1 MKGSMLMAG
10 IKNNRRTIYTK
21 KIIKEAFLELLSEKE
36 LQKITVTDICKRA
49 DVNRGTF
56 YNYYTDTIDLFHQI
70 EAQLIEKILPLIKID
85 SDEELASWL
94 SRLITILKE
103 AQPLSSILTRNY
115 QNSHLIKAIF
125 QEVHEV
131 AIESFATRYHED
143 DPRLL
148 EYYFTYFVRGVLGT
162 VEEWLINDDGTSA
175 DDLSRVLAQV
185 LPSEE

>member
-1 MKGSMLMAG
+1 MAG

-21 KIIKEAFLELLSEKE
+21 KIINEAFLKLLSEKE
-36 LQKITVTDICKRA
+36 LQKITVTDICKLA

-56 YNYYTDTIDLFHQI
+56 YNYYTDTMDLFHQI
-70 EAQLIEKILPLIKID
+70 EAQLIERILPLIRID

-94 SRLITILKE
+94 SRLIAILKE

-115 QNSHLIKAIF
+115 QDSHLIKTIF

-131 AIESFATRYHED
+131 AIESFAARYHED

-162 VEEWLINDDGTSA
+162 VDEWLTNDDGTSA
-175 DDLSRVLAQV
+175 DDLSQVLAQV
-185 LPSEE
+185 LPSED